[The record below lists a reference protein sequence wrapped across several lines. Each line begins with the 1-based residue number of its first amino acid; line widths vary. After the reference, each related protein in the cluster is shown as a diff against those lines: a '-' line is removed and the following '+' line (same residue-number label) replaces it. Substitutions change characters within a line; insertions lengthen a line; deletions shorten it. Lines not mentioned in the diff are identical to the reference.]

1 MFNFKI
7 INKKN
12 FKKYIKNCFFCSE
25 NDLSILD
32 VHRILEGKNGGNY
45 DSINVLVVCSNCHR
59 KIHSNQIVIKKKHKA
74 YNCKSNYLV
83 ECVINNQE
91 LWLNCDY

>member
-12 FKKYIKNCFFCSE
+12 FKKYAKQCFFCEES
-25 NDLSILD
+25 NLSILD
-32 VHRILEGKNGGNY
+32 VHRINEGKNGGKY

-59 KIHSNQIVIKKKHKA
+59 KEHYSNRNK
-74 YNCKSNYLV
+74 
-83 ECVINNQE
+83 E
-91 LWLNCDY
+91 